1 LSHYQAFC
9 ILWHLNRGDAAAAQ
23 LVAALPPVCFSEFD
37 RMLEAAF
44 ALGMA
49 ANAKD

>member
-9 ILWHLNRGDAAAAQ
+9 ILWHLNRGDTDAAQ
-23 LVAALPPVCFSEFD
+23 LVAMLPRECFAEFD
-37 RMLEAAF
+37 LMLEQAF

-49 ANAKD
+49 MNAKP